1 VPKIR
6 AATLA
11 EHRQLQR
18 DALLEAARALLTEGG
33 MEALSFP
40 NLARRTGLARSS
52 VYEYFGSRAAVVAE
66 LCAVDFPAWAAEVAE
81 AVAAQ
86 GSPRDRVEAYVRAQ
100 LALAGDPRHRAVAAI
115 SAGELDDTARERIRA
130 SHGLLVELVVTALA
144 DLGHRQPGLTAV
156 LVQGVVEAAVKRLE
170 IGAAED
176 PVAITESAVA
186 LVLQGVTVP
195 TDLPAPPSGSGGS
208 SRACPS
214 PSRASGSR

>member
-1 VPKIR
+1 M
-6 AATLA
+6 
-11 EHRQLQR
+11 QR

-81 AVAAQ
+81 AVAAHRT
-86 GSPRDRVEAYVRAQ
+86 PAARVEAYVRAQ

-115 SAGELDDTARERIRA
+115 AAGELDDTARERIRA
-130 SHGLLVELVVTALA
+130 SHGLLVDLVVTALA

-156 LVQGVVEAAVKRLE
+156 LVQGVVESAVKRLE

-176 PVAITESAVA
+176 PTAIIESAVA

-195 TDLPAPPSGSGGS
+195 TDLPTPTPVPASAAEPGSSGS